1 MFSTIHYGITG
12 CGFVGAEMARIITN
26 MPNAQLVAV
35 QSGTGEGARRVAQE
49 VGCEVISILDELV
62 TRRDIDAILVATPNY
77 LHRESVV
84 NAAQNHKHI
93 FCEKPLALSVEDCD
107 AMIEACDQTGV
118 HLMVGHM
125 MHFYSG
131 MIRAKEWIQSDV
143 IGKPLVAHV
152 ERTGWEAPREKVSW
166 KKQQALSGGHLF
178 HHIHEIDVLHWFI
191 GPITEV
197 YAVGGNLAHQGPS
210 FGDEDDVWLLTLKFE
225 NGAFGSMQYGSGFR
239 WDEHSVK
246 INGTEGAI
254 FINNKTATLS
264 LMRPNKDIEHYPLF
278 DDPEA
283 QQSMLDLFQAC
294 DGGSTYGSPT
304 DRMRKY
310 LWDAMQAELAYFN
323 DVLLG
328 RPIDE
333 DKAMLFGGTAA
344 RSAISVASAALA
356 SKRTGECVT
365 LPVQ

>member
-1 MFSTIHYGITG
+1 MFSTIRYGITG
-12 CGFVGAEMARIITN
+12 CGFVGAEMARIITH
-26 MPNAQLVAV
+26 MPNAQLTAV

-49 VGCEVISILDELV
+49 ADCDVSATFDELM
-62 TRRDIDAILVATPNY
+62 TRQDIDAILVSTPNY
-77 LHRESVV
+77 LHREPVV
-84 NAAQNHKHI
+84 KTAQNRKHV

-107 AMIEACDQTGV
+107 AMIAACGQAGV

-131 MIRAKEWIQSDV
+131 LIKAKEWIQSDV

-152 ERTGWEAPREKVSW
+152 ERTGWEAPRENVSW
-166 KKQQALSGGHLF
+166 KKQQSLSGGHLF
-178 HHIHEIDVLHWFI
+178 HHIHEIDLLQWFI

-197 YAVGGNLAHQGPS
+197 YAVAGNLAHQEAG
-210 FGDEDDVWLLTLKFE
+210 FGDEDDVLLLTLKFE

-239 WDEHSVK
+239 WGEHSVK

-254 FINNKTATLS
+254 FINNNTSTLYV
-264 LMRPNKDIEHYPLF
+264 MHPGKEIERYPLF
-278 DDPEA
+278 DEPEA

-294 DGGSTYGSPT
+294 DGGSTYGAPT

-310 LWDAMQAELAYFN
+310 LRDAMQAELAYFN

-328 RPIDE
+328 KPVDE
-333 DKAMLFGGTAA
+333 DKAMLFGGRAA
-344 RSAISVASAALA
+344 RSAVSVASAALT
-356 SKRTGECVT
+356 SKRAGRRVI
-365 LPVQ
+365 L